1 MSRDAAVLKV
11 TDLALP
17 FRETHDLDGLVVA
30 FPDRH
35 GGISDPP
42 FDSLNLGFSTGDEPR
57 SVREN
62 RLRLVQAVGVDPERV
77 IVPGQIHG
85 CQVLHATESLAGAGF
100 DQPGQ
105 IPGGHDVVV
114 LPEPGLFAL
123 SLTADCPLVAVVDP
137 NQRTAGIAHC
147 GWRGTVAGALNQL
160 LGQMG
165 PPESLLAMISPG
177 IRGPRYPVGPE
188 VLQAVKPLPGAAEA
202 ISGGTLDLATILLK
216 TLQQAGLESSRI
228 SMDLRCSHGEPDL
241 FSHRRDQGRSGR
253 GGCLLGWKF

>member
-1 MSRDAAVLKV
+1 MTRDAAVLKV

-17 FRETHDLDGLVVA
+17 FRGTHDLDGLVVA

-35 GGISDPP
+35 GGVSDPP
-42 FDSLNLGFSTGDEPR
+42 FDSLNLGFSTGDDPR

-62 RLRLVQAVGVDPERV
+62 RLRLVQAVGVDPQQV

-123 SLTADCPLVAVVDP
+123 SLTADCPLVAIVDP
-137 NQRTAGIAHC
+137 DQRRAGIAHC
-147 GWRGTVAGALNQL
+147 GWRGTVAGALDQL
-160 LGQMG
+160 LSQMG
-165 PPESLLAMISPG
+165 PPESLLAMIPPG
-177 IRGPRYPVGPE
+177 IRGPRYPVGSE
-188 VLQAVKPLPGAAEA
+188 VLEAVAPLPGAPEA
-202 ISGGTLDLATILLK
+202 ISGDTLDLATILLK
-216 TLQQAGLESSRI
+216 TLQQAGLGSSRI
-228 SMDLRCSHGEPDL
+228 SLDPRCSHGEPDL
-241 FSHRRDQGRSGR
+241 FSYRRDQGRCGR